1 VHHAELL
8 AEIKNNIM
16 RLFLI
21 IIFIFY
27 SSNVYANRLELLYL
41 ESEII
46 NNNRESL
53 YNDPNDIVIGNQDAK
68 ITIIEFFDYNCGYCE
83 LALGDLNDLLEQNSN
98 IRVILKE
105 YPILNDNSYDL
116 SKLSLAAGFQGKYF
130 EFHNKVLLLKGKVSY
145 DNAIE
150 VAENLGL
157 NINKLEEDY
166 NSKQVNDM
174 IANNKVLGYSL
185 AVTGTPAYFIG
196 DVKLEGAVGLETL
209 QEVISFVE
217 NGINVKD
224 YIVELARG
232 GDSEAYKVMVRY
244 GLF

>member
-1 VHHAELL
+1 MGLL
-8 AEIKNNIM
+8 VEIKNNIM
-16 RLFLI
+16 RYLI
-21 IIFIFY
+21 IVIFIFY
-27 SSNVYANRLELLYL
+27 CSNVNASRLEHLYL

-46 NNNRESL
+46 NNNKEGL
-53 YNDPNDIVIGNQDAK
+53 YYDPNDIVIGNQDAK
-68 ITIIEFFDYNCGYCE
+68 VTIVEFFDYNCGYCE
-83 LALGDLNDLLEQNSN
+83 LALDDINDLLEQNPN

-116 SKLSLAAGFQGKYF
+116 SKLSIAAGFQGKYF
-130 EFHNKVLLLKGKVSY
+130 EFHNKLLLLKGKVTY
-145 DNAIE
+145 DDAIKI
-150 VAENLGL
+150 AENLGL
-157 NINKLEEDY
+157 NIDRLEEDY